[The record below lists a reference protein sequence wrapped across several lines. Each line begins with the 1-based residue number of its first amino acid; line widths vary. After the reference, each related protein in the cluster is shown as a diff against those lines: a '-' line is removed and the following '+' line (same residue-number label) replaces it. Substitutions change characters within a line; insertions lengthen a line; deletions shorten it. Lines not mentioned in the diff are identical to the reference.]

1 MLINVNKAFI
11 RGYMV
16 IFSNDSYLCSVQVF
30 FFINVHKSMFIDA
43 FKYFLF
49 KRNERSAWA

>member
-30 FFINVHKSMFIDA
+30 FFINVHKSITV
-43 FKYFLF
+43 Y
-49 KRNERSAWA
+49 